1 MAKKST
7 FFLLAV
13 MAIRKVLAQNLK
25 RLRRERGLSQEALAD
40 EVEIDRTYV
49 SALERERYSA
59 SIDMLERLA
68 TGLGVSH
75 PIYYCYP
82 DIELSAVTMAR
93 RGFCGRP

>member
-13 MAIRKVLAQNLK
+13 MALRKVLAQNIK
-25 RLRRERGLSQEALAD
+25 RLRRERSLSQEALAD
-40 EVEIDRTYV
+40 AVGIDRSYV

-68 TGLGVSH
+68 KGLGGH
-75 PIYYCYP
+75 PV
-82 DIELSAVTMAR
+82 ELISTV
-93 RGFCGRP
+93 GPNKK